1 MNEENKKQSADN
13 LKNTGYVLVILGIVL
28 VAAAYF
34 MIWKKY
40 DTKIEDI
47 NNEISDLESRKDDL
61 EDLKAGEKKAKKDTE
76 EAEDEYN
83 KLISRYDGDVTYQSE
98 IMDSYNATQSLK
110 VQIPSL
116 SLCEPDVVYTFGGI
130 ASSNPNGG
138 TAGLDPSYAGKMM
151 TYTVTTVGTYDQAK
165 QFLSQIV
172 NNYSKK
178 KVLTTVNFAYDA
190 TNQIVTTTAN
200 VNEYAITGEDR
211 EQSPVNVPA
220 YQNSTTNIFYNVAIQ
235 EQ

>member
-1 MNEENKKQSADN
+1 MVNQ
-13 LKNTGYVLVILGIVL
+13 
-28 VAAAYF
+28 
-34 MIWKKY
+34 
-40 DTKIEDI
+40 
-47 NNEISDLESRKDDL
+47 
-61 EDLKAGEKKAKKDTE
+61 
-76 EAEDEYN
+76 
-83 KLISRYDGDVTYQSE
+83 
-98 IMDSYNATQSLK
+98 
-110 VQIPSL
+110 
-116 SLCEPDVVYTFGGI
+116 
-130 ASSNPNGG
+130 
-138 TAGLDPSYAGKMM
+138 
-151 TYTVTTVGTYDQAK
+151 DQVK